1 MYCCVFIQ
9 ADVLTE
15 ENEDEEAVE
24 ASEGNNGF
32 FIKHGTFMGTEN
44 EQMASQ
50 ASDMA
55 SSDSDYDTDLE
66 TEGNREKKNQ
76 HFDMKMKVL
85 SALLFNHN
93 FALLI
98 DSSCV
103 NSMSV
108 YYF

>member
-44 EQMASQ
+44 EKMTSQ

-66 TEGNREKKNQ
+66 TEGNRKK
-76 HFDMKMKVL
+76 KITILIWRWRSYRLCSLIISSL
-85 SALLFNHN
+85 S
-93 FALLI
+93 
-98 DSSCV
+98 
-103 NSMSV
+103 
-108 YYF
+108 

>member
-1 MYCCVFIQ
+1 MQLNLAYFWREILLTQIHVYCCVFIQ

-44 EQMASQ
+44 EQIASK

-66 TEGNREKKNQ
+66 TEGNREKKINI
-76 HFDMKMKVL
+76 
-85 SALLFNHN
+85 
-93 FALLI
+93 LI
-98 DSSCV
+98 
-103 NSMSV
+103 
-108 YYF
+108 